1 MPLQKGSSQETISK
15 NIAIERHAG
24 KPEKQA
30 IAIAL
35 AQSRRK
41 DILPT
46 PNLKSNMQAYGIGTM
61 KDQRGADVNGPAQAK
76 QLASQRSGQSNTYDR
91 YGIREG
97 KK

>member
-15 NIAIERHAG
+15 NIAIERNAG

-30 IAIAL
+30 VAIAL

-46 PNLKSNMQAYGIGTM
+46 TTLKSNMQSYGIGTM
-61 KDQRGADVNGPAQAK
+61 KDQRGVDVNGPAQAK
-76 QLASQRSGQSNTYDR
+76 QLASQRSGQSNNYDR
-91 YGIREG
+91 FGFRGG